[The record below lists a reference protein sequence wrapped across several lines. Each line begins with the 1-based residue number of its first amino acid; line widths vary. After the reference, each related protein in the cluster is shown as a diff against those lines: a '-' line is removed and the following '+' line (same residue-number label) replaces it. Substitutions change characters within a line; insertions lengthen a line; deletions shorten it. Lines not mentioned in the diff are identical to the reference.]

1 VPISRI
7 LGPLPE
13 SDFIA
18 TARDSILEPRKRV
31 TTASARGSLRGRGR
45 GRSTATREPSR
56 STTAAAT
63 QAAEQD
69 SSTRSRGKGKK
80 RAAHAAS
87 TGGAGGSRGRK
98 KSKAAHGSAS
108 GSAQVGGDEQVVGTG
123 ESNTGY
129 NTGPGSAYYL
139 LFGNDQQT
147 RSTEIP
153 DLNFASIPDLH
164 LQEIPMSQNAPPAED
179 HDVV

>member
-1 VPISRI
+1 
-7 LGPLPE
+7 
-13 SDFIA
+13 
-18 TARDSILEPRKRV
+18 V
-31 TTASARGSLRGRGR
+31 TTAAARGSLRGRGR

-63 QAAEQD
+63 QAVAQAAEQD
-69 SSTRSRGKGKK
+69 SSTRGRGKGKK

-87 TGGAGGSRGRK
+87 IGGAGGSGGRK
-98 KSKAAHGSAS
+98 KSKPAHGSAS
-108 GSAQVGGDEQVVGTG
+108 GSAQVGGDKQVVGTG

-153 DLNFASIPDLH
+153 DLNVASITDLH